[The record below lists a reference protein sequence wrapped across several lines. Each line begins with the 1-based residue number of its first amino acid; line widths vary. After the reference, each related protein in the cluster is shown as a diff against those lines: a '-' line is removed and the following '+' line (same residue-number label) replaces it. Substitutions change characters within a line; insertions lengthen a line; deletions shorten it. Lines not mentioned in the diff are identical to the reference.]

1 MRFVLILLA
10 LCSLATAQEPMTV
23 SVRIESY
30 AEYNSP
36 PRIISNRA
44 YYAKGSK
51 VSEGDMGFVVIKGD
65 VDAVIV
71 DAVRSKLVGDEIVT
85 ESAEVTQVG
94 RKQFAITGTGKYS
107 VQVTG
112 FIATKDA
119 QGETFLA
126 AQKLKA
132 FLITLGEVK
141 PEPPKPDDPPKPDYP
156 PKPEPVK
163 SFRVIFVKESGQ
175 LLSKDQMAISGAK
188 TVRDYLTQ
196 RTTPE
201 GGLAGWREYD
211 PQQNIANEQATMKQL
226 WAAAKSA
233 ITKVPSLV
241 VEKNGK
247 VEIIEYPKNVA
258 DALSILKGY
267 GGQ

>member
-10 LCSLATAQEPMTV
+10 LCSLAAAQEPMTV

-30 AEYNSP
+30 AEFSSP

-51 VSEGDMGFVVIKGD
+51 IAEGDMGFVVIKGD

-71 DAVRSKLVGDEIVT
+71 DAVRAKLVGDEIVT
-85 ESAEVTQVG
+85 ESADVTQVG

-119 QGETFLA
+119 QGETFLS

-132 FLITLGEVK
+132 FPITLGEI
-141 PEPPKPDDPPKPDYP
+141 PP
-156 PKPEPVK
+156 PKPEPKPDPKPEPDTVVAPDGFDNLGQRIAQWSAGLPK
-163 SFRVIFVKESGQ
+163 RNEVGAIYAKYANKLAKQPSFQILEAFTGAQTDRVA
-175 LLSKDQMAISGAK
+175 LLGADAPKYADIVAKINADIVARGPMGKGVVIDYFRAMARGFGAK
-188 TVRDYLTQ
+188 
-196 RTTPE
+196 
-201 GGLAGWREYD
+201 
-211 PQQNIANEQATMKQL
+211 
-226 WAAAKSA
+226 
-233 ITKVPSLV
+233 
-241 VEKNGK
+241 VE
-247 VEIIEYPKNVA
+247 
-258 DALSILKGY
+258 
-267 GGQ
+267 